1 MATKNLKKELK
12 QKQKALEAA
21 FEKHKQAVQ
30 GIDNLM
36 QKLSGDRKVHTDE
49 MTRLQGEFR
58 LVQELLGEEP
68 EEPAKSKTTKRS

>member
-1 MATKNLKKELK
+1 MATKNLKKDLTRK
-12 QKQKALEAA
+12 KKDLEAA
-21 FEKHKQAVQ
+21 FEKHKKSVQ

-68 EEPAKSKTTKRS
+68 EQGPAKSTKKRS